1 MLQIHT
7 YFILSTV
14 KEYEEELKLKSEH
27 RAFFEYQSEIGA
39 YRSKINQVSL
49 QNTPKLLFEM
59 FLDFWENSTKEL

>member
-1 MLQIHT
+1 M
-7 YFILSTV
+7 
-14 KEYEEELKLKSEH
+14 KEYEEELKSEH